1 MTEVPWTLKR
11 GKSPHVVL
19 VDIPIN
25 AGQDVWMLLRGD
37 AHHDN
42 PLCRQDLEKAHLDE
56 ALERGAMVWDNGDL
70 FCAMQGK
77 YDRRSS
83 KSSLRPEHQSGDYLD
98 KLVTTAADFY
108 EPYAHLWINQ
118 MYGNHE
124 TSICDRHETD
134 LLQRLSATLR
144 DRTGAMFPVTGYT
157 SWAVLRFRQS
167 NLERE
172 GNTGPLGSV
181 CMWGIHG
188 YGGGGPVTQ
197 DNIQRNRQMSY
208 VENADIMT
216 SGHTHDSWGNKTQKL
231 RMNKNTG
238 EEKTCPVT
246 YIKTPSYKDEYKD
259 QRKGW
264 HKQTGK
270 PPKPL
275 GATWVRFFMHSHK
288 IYWETTEAFVP
299 R

>member
-1 MTEVPWTLKR
+1 MPEVPWTIKR
-11 GKSPHVVL
+11 GKSPNVVMID
-19 VDIPIN
+19 VEIS
-25 AGQDVWMLLRGD
+25 AGKDVWMLFRGD

-42 PLCRQDLEKAHLDE
+42 PLCRQDLEKLHLDQ
-56 ALERGAMVWDNGDL
+56 ALERQAMIWDNGDL

-108 EPYAHLWINQ
+108 EPYAHLWVNQ
-118 MYGNHE
+118 LYGNHE

-134 LLQRLSATLR
+134 LLQRLSATLK

-157 SWAVLRFRQS
+157 GWAVIRFRHKS
-167 NLERE
+167 T
-172 GNTGPLGSV
+172 NTKAGPRGSV
-181 CMWGIHG
+181 NIWGIHG

-208 VENADIMT
+208 VECADIMT
-216 SGHTHDSWGNKTQKL
+216 SGHVHDSWLNTTQKL
-231 RMNKNTG
+231 RITSSG
-238 EEKTCPVT
+238 EEKSCPVT
-246 YIKTPSYKDEYKD
+246 YIKTPSYKDEYTN

-275 GATWVRFFMHSHK
+275 GATWVRFFEHSHN
-288 IYWETTEAFVP
+288 IYWETSDAFVP